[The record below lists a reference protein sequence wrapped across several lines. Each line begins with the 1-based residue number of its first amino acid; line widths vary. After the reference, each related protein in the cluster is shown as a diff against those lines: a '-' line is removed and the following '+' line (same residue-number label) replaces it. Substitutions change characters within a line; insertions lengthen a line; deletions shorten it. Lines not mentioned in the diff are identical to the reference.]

1 MCPIVT
7 GASAY
12 SVARVHLRK
21 IKYCTQRNL
30 ITELLR
36 KIVDTDLIA
45 QEAKYHKQCYSLFV
59 LKSKKAPSATSNSED
74 YGKSDVF
81 DRLLSIVEHDIF
93 QER

>member
-1 MCPIVT
+1 MHQLFTYRADNKIHE
-7 GASAY
+7 GAKK
-12 SVARVHLRK
+12 L
-21 IKYCTQRNL
+21 NN
-30 ITELLR
+30 TELLR

-59 LKSKKAPSATSNSED
+59 LKAKKAPSATSNSED

-81 DRLLSIVEHDIF
+81 DGLLSIVEHDIF